1 MTTQTVAQMNL
12 LATESPVAGV
22 VDEIINLDPL
32 MEFVPF
38 ETLNGTQKRWIR
50 ESTLPT
56 PQFYDVDEELV
67 EGNPTFA
74 EVTLSL
80 KQIAVDSTV
89 PGLHVT
95 KENVNAQRALN
106 VNKIAKS
113 LLEEVGGKMIY
124 GNATTLSKEFNGLQ
138 ALTPAAQTTNQGSSS
153 TGAPLNLSN
162 LDLTIDLVRN
172 PSSPAVIMVNR
183 QIKRRLNQSV
193 STSQIST
200 VPIRQTTDEFGRVVQ
215 FYQDLPLRRTDRM
228 GQVEAISAGTFS
240 AETGGA
246 TSSIFILTFGSPDSA
261 SPGIFGI
268 QGQGGIQYEDK
279 GSDENK
285 DNLRDRLKWYLALG
299 LGSTKSIGRIDG
311 ITDAAVQA

>member
-74 EVTLSL
+74 EVTVAL
-80 KQIAVDSTV
+80 KHIAVDSTL

-113 LLEEVGGKMIY
+113 LLEEVGEKMIY
-124 GNATTLSKEFNGLQ
+124 GNATSFSKEFNGLQ
-138 ALTPAAQTTNQGSSS
+138 ALSPAAQTTNEGSSS
-153 TGAPLNLSN
+153 TGSALNLSN

-215 FYQDLPLRRTDRM
+215 FYQDLPLRRSDRM
-228 GQVEAISAGTFS
+228 GQVETISGGTFS
-240 AETGGA
+240 AQTGGA
-246 TSSIFILTFGSPDSA
+246 TSSIFILTFGSPDSV

-268 QGQGGIQYEDK
+268 QGAGGIQYEDK

-285 DNLRDRLKWYLALG
+285 DNLRDRLKWYLAMG

-311 ITDAAVQA
+311 ITDAAVVA

>member
-74 EVTLSL
+74 EVTVAL
-80 KQIAVDSTV
+80 KQIAVDSTL

-113 LLEEVGGKMIY
+113 LLEEVGEKMIY
-124 GNATTLSKEFNGLQ
+124 GNATSFSKEFNGLQ
-138 ALTPAAQTTNQGSSS
+138 ALSPAAQTTNEGSSA
-153 TGAPLNLSN
+153 TGSALNLSN

-215 FYQDLPLRRTDRM
+215 FYQDLPLRRSDRM
-228 GQVEAISAGTFS
+228 GQVETISGGTFS
-240 AETGGA
+240 AQTGGA
-246 TSSIFILTFGSPDSA
+246 TSSVFILTFGSPDSV

-268 QGQGGIQYEDK
+268 QGAGGIQYEDK

-285 DNLRDRLKWYLALG
+285 DNLRDRLKWYLAMG

-311 ITDAAVQA
+311 ITDAAVVA

>member
-74 EVTLSL
+74 EVTVAL
-80 KQIAVDSTV
+80 KQIAVDSTL

-124 GNATTLSKEFNGLQ
+124 GNATSFSKEFNGLQ
-138 ALTPAAQTTNQGSSS
+138 ALSPAAQTTNEGSSA

-172 PSSPAVIMVNR
+172 PSSPSVIMVNR

-215 FYQDLPLRRTDRM
+215 FYQDLPMRRSDRM

-246 TSSIFILTFGSPDSA
+246 TSSIFILTFGSPDSV

-268 QGQGGIQYEDK
+268 QGAGGIQYEDK

-285 DNLRDRLKWYLALG
+285 DNLRDRLKWYLAMG

>member
-74 EVTLSL
+74 EVTVAL
-80 KQIAVDSTV
+80 KQIAVDSTL

-124 GNATTLSKEFNGLQ
+124 GNATSFSKEFNGLQ
-138 ALTPAAQTTNQGSSS
+138 ALSPAAQTTNEGSSA

-172 PSSPAVIMVNR
+172 PSSPSVIMVNR

-215 FYQDLPLRRTDRM
+215 FYQALPMRRSDRM

-246 TSSIFILTFGSPDSA
+246 TSSIFILTFGSPDSV

-268 QGQGGIQYEDK
+268 QGAGGIQYEDK

-285 DNLRDRLKWYLALG
+285 DNLRDRLKWYLAMG

>member
-74 EVTLSL
+74 EVTVAL
-80 KQIAVDSTV
+80 KQIAVDSTL

-113 LLEEVGGKMIY
+113 LLEEVGEKMIY
-124 GNATTLSKEFNGLQ
+124 GNATSFSKEFNGLQ
-138 ALTPAAQTTNQGSSS
+138 ALSPAAQTTNEGSSS
-153 TGAPLNLSN
+153 TGSPLNLSN

-193 STSQIST
+193 STNQITT

-215 FYQDLPLRRTDRM
+215 FYQDLPMRRSDRM
-228 GQVEAISAGTFS
+228 GQVEVISGGTFS
-240 AETGGA
+240 AQTGGA
-246 TSSIFILTFGSPDSA
+246 TSSIFILTFGSPDSV

-268 QGQGGIQYEDK
+268 QGAGGIQYEDK

-285 DNLRDRLKWYLALG
+285 DNLRDRLKWYLAMG

>member
-1 MTTQTVAQMNL
+1 MATQTVAQMNL

-32 MEFVPF
+32 MEFLPF

-50 ESTLPT
+50 EDTLPT

-74 EVTLSL
+74 EVTLAL

-106 VNKIAKS
+106 VNKIAKA
-113 LLEEVGGKMIY
+113 LMEEVGNKLVY
-124 GNATTLSKEFNGLQ
+124 GNATSFTKEFNGLH
-138 ALTPAAQTTNQGSSS
+138 ALTPAAQTTNEGTTA
-153 TGAPLNLSN
+153 TGAALNLSN

-172 PSSPAVIMVNR
+172 PSSPSVVMTNR

-193 STSQIST
+193 STNQIST

-215 FYQDLPLRRTDRM
+215 FYQDLPLRRSDRL
-228 GQVEAISAGTFS
+228 GQVETIASSTFS

-246 TSSIFILTFGSPDSA
+246 TSSVFILTFGSPDSA
-261 SPGIFGI
+261 SPGVFGI

-285 DNLRDRLKWYLALG
+285 DNLRDRLKWYLAMG

-311 ITDAAVQA
+311 ITDVAVTA

>member
-74 EVTLSL
+74 EVTVSL
-80 KQIAVDSTV
+80 KQIAVDSTL

-124 GNATTLSKEFNGLQ
+124 GNATSYSKEFNGLQ
-138 ALTPAAQTTNQGSSS
+138 ALSPAAQTTNEGSSS
-153 TGAPLNLSN
+153 TGSALNLSN

-172 PSSPAVIMVNR
+172 PSSPSVIMVNR

-215 FYQDLPLRRTDRM
+215 FYQDLPLRRSDRM
-228 GQVEAISAGTFS
+228 GQVEAISGGTFS

-246 TSSIFILTFGSPDSA
+246 TSSIFVLTFGSPDSV

-268 QGQGGIQYEDK
+268 QGAGGIQYEDK

-285 DNLRDRLKWYLALG
+285 DNLRDRLKWYLAMG

-311 ITDAAVQA
+311 ITDAAVVA

>member
-1 MTTQTVAQMNL
+1 MSTQTIAQMNL

-32 MEFVPF
+32 MEFTPF
-38 ETLNGTQKRWIR
+38 ETLNGTQKRWVR

-74 EVTLSL
+74 EVTLTL
-80 KQIAVDSTV
+80 KQIAVDSTL

-95 KENVNAQRALN
+95 KENINAQRALN

-113 LLEEVGGKMIY
+113 LLEEVGDKMIY
-124 GNATTLSKEFNGLQ
+124 GNSTSASKQFNGLH
-138 ALTPAAQTTNQGSSS
+138 ALTPAAQTTNEGSTTNGS
-153 TGAPLNLSN
+153 ALNLSN
-162 LDLTIDLVRN
+162 LDLTIDLLRN
-172 PSSPAVIMVNR
+172 PSSPTVLMVNR
-183 QIKRRLNQSV
+183 NIKRRLNQSV
-193 STSQIST
+193 SHGAVST
-200 VPIRQTTDEFGRVVQ
+200 LPIRQSTDEFGRVVQ
-215 FYQDLPLRRTDRM
+215 FYQDVPMRRSDRLT
-228 GQVEAISAGTFS
+228 QTEAISSDTFS
-240 AETGGA
+240 AKTGGA
-246 TSSIFILTFGSPDSA
+246 TSSIFLLSFGSPDSA

-285 DNLRDRLKWYLALG
+285 DNMRDRLKWYLAMG
-299 LGSTKSIGRIDG
+299 LGSTKSIARIDG
-311 ITDAAVQA
+311 ITDAAVVA

>member
-74 EVTLSL
+74 EVTVAL
-80 KQIAVDSTV
+80 KQIAVDSTL

-124 GNATTLSKEFNGLQ
+124 GNATSYSKEFNGLQ
-138 ALTPAAQTTNQGSSS
+138 ALSPAAQTTNEGSSA

-172 PSSPAVIMVNR
+172 PSSPSVIMVNR

-215 FYQDLPLRRTDRM
+215 FYQDLPMRRSDRM

-246 TSSIFILTFGSPDSA
+246 TSSIFILTFGSPDSV

-268 QGQGGIQYEDK
+268 QGAGGIQYEDK

-285 DNLRDRLKWYLALG
+285 DNLRDRLKWYLAMG